1 LRFSSYTEYGIEQ
14 SAFRVKK
21 YSGQAMMRSL
31 IWVAGD
37 IDGWGCSSCP
47 WRFPIPALLNGE
59 EAKAAYDRLAA
70 VKFREHACEGTAH
83 LSRREQETIRDTDN
97 SFADRA
103 RKLIKQ
109 GYSPKV
115 AVELVLSDIGV
126 EHRNDVRMMEKARA
140 DAKFFLQEVRQG
152 RI

>member
-1 LRFSSYTEYGIEQ
+1 MIG
-14 SAFRVKK
+14 
-21 YSGQAMMRSL
+21 SL

-47 WRFPIPALLNGE
+47 WRFPIPALLSGE

-70 VKFREHACEGTAH
+70 VKFREHTCEATAH
-83 LSRREQETIRDTDN
+83 LSTRTPETTQN
-97 SFADRA
+97 AESSFADRA
-103 RKLIKQ
+103 RRLIKQ

-115 AVELVLSDIGV
+115 AAELVLCDIEV
-126 EHRNDVRMMEKARA
+126 EHGKDTKMMERARA
-140 DAKFFLQEVRQG
+140 DAEFFLLQVRQG

>member
-1 LRFSSYTEYGIEQ
+1 
-14 SAFRVKK
+14 
-21 YSGQAMMRSL
+21 MRSL

-70 VKFREHACEGTAH
+70 VKFREHTCEATAH
-83 LSRREQETIRDTDN
+83 LSTRKRETIQNADS

-103 RKLIKQ
+103 RRLIKQ

-115 AVELVLSDIGV
+115 AVELVLCDIEV
-126 EHRNDVRMMEKARA
+126 EHGNDARMMEKARA